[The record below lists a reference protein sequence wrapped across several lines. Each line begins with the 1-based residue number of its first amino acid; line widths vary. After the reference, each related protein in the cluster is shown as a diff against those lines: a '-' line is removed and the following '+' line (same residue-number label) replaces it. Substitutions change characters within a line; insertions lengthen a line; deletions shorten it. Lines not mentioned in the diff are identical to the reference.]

1 MSLIIVFFI
10 GILDDLL
17 SLPPFKK
24 LIGQILSILVIMF
37 LAELQI
43 NSFKG
48 LFNIYEIPKWTS
60 IIFTIFVVVVITN
73 GYNLI
78 DGIDGLAGGLGTI
91 ASVFFGIAFLL
102 NNDTQMQFFLLL
114 LLVHY

>member
-17 SLPPFKK
+17 SLPPLKK

-48 LFNIYEIPKWTS
+48 LFNIYQIPEWTS
-60 IIFTIFVVVVITN
+60 
-73 GYNLI
+73 L
-78 DGIDGLAGGLGTI
+78 
-91 ASVFFGIAFLL
+91 FL
-102 NNDTQMQFFLLL
+102 QFL
-114 LLVHY
+114 